1 MKHKLTPLLKGIW
14 RQPESVWR
22 YVVLVMV
29 LSTMS
34 TVSAQNLRTV
44 TGTVVDEQ
52 DEPLIGAT
60 VRVIGNIKSGATTDL
75 DGKFSLQAATG
86 NTLEV
91 SYVAYKPQRVKV
103 TEQSSYDIKMVP
115 SDQQLSEIVVVG
127 YGTQKKATLTGA
139 VSQLTSGEMQMTKSQ
154 DAKNMLTG
162 KVPGVRVTQATSEPG
177 DFSQG
182 NFDIRGYGGSP
193 LIVVDGVPRGNF
205 ERLDPNEIE
214 SISVLKDA
222 SAAIYGAQ
230 GGNGVVLI
238 TTKRGSEGRAKVTY
252 SMYYGIQTP
261 AEMLKPVG
269 SIDRMTLYNEKSMRN
284 LTMPTLTFD
293 DAAFEAFYSGAKTST
308 DWYDAVMRNSAPQQ
322 QHTVGVSGGTSKID
336 YFVNFSYLDQKGFLK
351 SDALDYNRYNVFSPS
366 IDLLPHPESI
376 PIAITPLNATTVVFF
391 TIFFILITNYPFT
404 DVPLSHHA
412 QPA

>member
-1 MKHKLTPLLKGIW
+1 
-14 RQPESVWR
+14 
-22 YVVLVMV
+22 
-29 LSTMS
+29 MS

-336 YFVNFSYLDQKGFLK
+336 YFVNFSYPGSK
-351 SDALDYNRYNVFSPS
+351 R
-366 IDLLPHPESI
+366 LP
-376 PIAITPLNATTVVFF
+376 
-391 TIFFILITNYPFT
+391 
-404 DVPLSHHA
+404 
-412 QPA
+412 

>member
-261 AEMLKPVG
+261 AEMLKPV
-269 SIDRMTLYNEKSMRN
+269 
-284 LTMPTLTFD
+284 
-293 DAAFEAFYSGAKTST
+293 
-308 DWYDAVMRNSAPQQ
+308 
-322 QHTVGVSGGTSKID
+322 
-336 YFVNFSYLDQKGFLK
+336 
-351 SDALDYNRYNVFSPS
+351 
-366 IDLLPHPESI
+366 
-376 PIAITPLNATTVVFF
+376 
-391 TIFFILITNYPFT
+391 
-404 DVPLSHHA
+404 VPLRSLNLFVRR
-412 QPA
+412 